1 MLLRGN
7 WETKHDLHGMEE
19 PLPPLEPVC
28 FKKHPRRNS
37 ILRVGR
43 RSWEFSVK
51 LYFQG
56 KHIYLC
62 DILEKQSK

>member
-1 MLLRGN
+1 MA
-7 WETKHDLHGMEE
+7 T
-19 PLPPLEPVC
+19 PLSQSASLC
-28 FKKHPRRNS
+28 PRRNS
-37 ILRVGR
+37 ILSVGR
-43 RSWEFSVK
+43 GSWEFSMK